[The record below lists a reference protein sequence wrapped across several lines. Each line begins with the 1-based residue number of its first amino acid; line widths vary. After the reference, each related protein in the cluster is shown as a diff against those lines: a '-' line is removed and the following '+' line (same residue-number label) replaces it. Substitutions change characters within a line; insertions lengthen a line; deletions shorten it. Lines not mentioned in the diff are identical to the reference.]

1 MFGEPEIDWLFARLA
16 PQVARPIGGVMARRK
31 EAPAMNPKTLSQ
43 LVDIVT
49 DPAKA
54 TESLSD
60 ENRRAY
66 EEAQRS
72 VVEARFSAEAHQE
85 HVRIL

>member
-1 MFGEPEIDWLFARLA
+1 
-16 PQVARPIGGVMARRK
+16 MAHRK
-31 EAPAMNPKTLSQ
+31 KPSTMNPETLSQ

-60 ENRRAY
+60 DARKAY